1 MIGATRATGSNPSKF
16 ANKTF
21 KGNSFFLNKTQVL
34 TNFLFWGQLSFHLDQ
49 SWVPAVCQILKNAL
63 FPITCKRPWSPLG
76 TWGTLT
82 SRRTCITLL
91 SSLTRGALWSLEA
104 RGTCITLASEWAS
117 WSSRSRVSWDARY
130 PRCAETRRETTG
142 AILWILLRKLRAEI
156 NEKDQ
161 CIIHSLW
168 FGVNALGMFVPWIA
182 LEKQV
187 TK

>member
-16 ANKTF
+16 ANTTF
-21 KGNSFFLNKTQVL
+21 KWNSFFLNKTQVL
-34 TNFLFWGQLSFHLDQ
+34 TNFLSWGQLSFYRDQ
-49 SWVPAVCQILKNAL
+49 SWVPAIAQTLKNAL
-63 FPITCKRPWSPLG
+63 FPVTCKRPWSPLDSSWTHRSLG
-76 TWGTLT
+76 SVIPRW
-82 SRRTCITLL
+82 SRCT
-91 SSLTRGALWSLEA
+91 
-104 RGTCITLASEWAS
+104 S
-117 WSSRSRVSWDARY
+117 WSGRSRVSWDARY
-130 PRCAETRRETTG
+130 PRCAETRRVTTG

-161 CIIHSLW
+161 CIIYSLW